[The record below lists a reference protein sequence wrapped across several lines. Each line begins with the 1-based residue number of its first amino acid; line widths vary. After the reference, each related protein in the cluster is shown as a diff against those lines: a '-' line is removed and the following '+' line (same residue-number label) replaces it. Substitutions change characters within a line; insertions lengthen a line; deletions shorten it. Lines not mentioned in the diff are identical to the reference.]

1 MIDWTKPI
9 ETVPCERNPKPVP
22 CQIDRYGD
30 GTIKGVLIL
39 NDWIDSDG
47 IECSDDPFAWRVFEE
62 TGKFKTLKG
71 SVRNVSEHPLPEP
84 TATWWARRWY
94 DSASPDE
101 REAMR
106 VILAGEG

>member
-22 CQIDRYGD
+22 CRLLHGFRDRVIIEGFWVDKD
-30 GTIKGVLIL
+30 G
-39 NDWIDSDG
+39 NDEQGWD
-47 IECSDDPFAWRVFEE
+47 WRV
-62 TGKFKTLKG
+62 TKNGKFDSIDG
-71 SVRNVSEHPLPEP
+71 SVRNVATTENPLPEP

-106 VILAGEG
+106 VILAGEV

>member
-9 ETVPCERNPKPVP
+9 EIIHEDGSVEPASWEWTFDERTV
-22 CQIDRYGD
+22 D
-30 GTIKGVLIL
+30 GYYI
-39 NDWIDSDG
+39 NEDG
-47 IECSDDPFAWRVFEE
+47 EGPSLLWR
-62 TGKFKTLKG
+62 
-71 SVRNVSEHPLPEP
+71 VRNVPMPEP

>member
-9 ETVPCERNPKPVP
+9 ETVPCARNPKPVP
-22 CQIDRYGD
+22 CD
-30 GTIKGVLIL
+30 VLIEE
-39 NDWIDSDG
+39 G
-47 IECSDDPFAWRVFEE
+47 IHWV
-62 TGKFKTLKG
+62 TLKG
-71 SVRNVSEHPLPEP
+71 DLRINDKPHKNDGHKWGSSESGEIYATDIRIRNVAEHPLPEP

-106 VILAGEG
+106 VILAEEG